1 MLFELFDLGRL
12 LATTAS
18 LDHLELHR
26 TSPIELVER
35 HLRGDWGDV
44 CMGDRCL
51 NDDAL
56 RDGSRLL
63 SAYIV
68 AGLKLYVITQAD
80 RSYTTILLASEY

>member
-1 MLFELFDLGRL
+1 MLFDLGHL

-18 LDHLELHR
+18 LEHLELHR
-26 TSPIELVER
+26 ISPVELVER

-56 RDGSRLL
+56 RDRSRLL
-63 SAYIV
+63 SAYAI
-68 AGLKLYVITQAD
+68 AGLKLYVITEAD
-80 RSYTTILLASEY
+80 RSHTTILLASEY